1 MSTQAIDVRPSQQMV
16 PGTDFT
22 REELDLIKSTVAPK
36 LTDPEFK
43 LFLYMARARG
53 LNPIKK
59 QIYAIKRWDSEQ
71 GREVMTIQTSIDGFR
86 VIGERTGCYS
96 PGREPKYCERE
107 DGVLISAT
115 AYVMKRTADGTWHE
129 VAATAFWDEYK
140 QTKKGGDLTSFW
152 RRMPRGQLA
161 KCAEALA
168 IRKAFPDDT
177 AGIYTFDEMAQAD
190 NGREDAKPEPTIQST
205 IQMPRRLSEAK
216 KEADDADPNGEV
228 GSVRDGGHDP
238 WVGAGATASP
248 PEVIEVQ
255 PVLVPAEDGD
265 DIEELLQASIDAQ
278 HQAKAEPVIN
288 QKDIGHLKKLVRD
301 NGHDP
306 EAVKRWLNRRGFASS
321 KDITVSAFNA
331 IRTRLAD
338 ATPLEA

>member
-1 MSTQAIDVRPSQQMV
+1 MQALAPVPAQQMV
-16 PGTDFT
+16 AGTDFT

-96 PGREPKYCERE
+96 PGREPTYRERE
-107 DGVLISAT
+107 DGTLISAT

-129 VAATAFWDEYK
+129 VAATAYWDEYK

-152 RRMPRGQLA
+152 RRMPHGQLA

-190 NGREDAKPEPTIQST
+190 NGQDERPPQPVV
-205 IQMPRRLSEAK
+205 QMPRRLSERK
-216 KEADDADPNGEV
+216 NDAPSD
-228 GSVRDGGHDP
+228 
-238 WVGAGATASP
+238 
-248 PEVIEVQ
+248 
-255 PVLVPAEDGD
+255 LVPDRIPADEAAALGARVVDVEPED
-265 DIEELLQASIDAQ
+265 DIEALLDASIEN
-278 HQAKAEPVIN
+278 AKAAKADEPKISE
-288 QKDIGHLKKLVRD
+288 KDRRHLMALMNEHGHTKDGVSAYLRTL
-301 NGHDP
+301 
-306 EAVKRWLNRRGFASS
+306 GFESS
-321 KDITVSAFNA
+321 KDVTVSAFGG
-331 IRTRLAD
+331 IKRRLAD
-338 ATPLEA
+338 PTPLGA